1 MHLTDHV
8 SDVQLNEYLD
18 NETNA
23 RAQIEAHL
31 SACDDCAA
39 RLSDLKILF
48 TEIESLPE
56 LAVSKN
62 FASRFTFQ
70 PSLTPHLPRWL
81 TLTLTLQAALALIA
95 LIVSIPFITTYV
107 PQIDFNSLTS
117 PLFEIQSLWNTWLDS
132 LSTLVLSLVEGL
144 NFQPSTFN
152 LPTLP
157 IIEMS
162 SLLLSLAGIFVL
174 WIFGNGL
181 LLRNQIR

>member
-1 MHLTDHV
+1 MHLTDE
-8 SDVQLNEYLD
+8 QLNEYLD
-18 NETNA
+18 NETNE
-23 RAQIEAHL
+23 REQIEAHL
-31 SACDDCAA
+31 SACDDCAT

-81 TLTLTLQAALALIA
+81 TLTVALQAALALIA
-95 LIVSIPFITTYV
+95 LIISIPFITTYV
-107 PQIDFNSLTS
+107 PQIDVASLTS

-132 LSTLVLSLVEGL
+132 LSIL
-144 NFQPSTFN
+144 Q
-152 LPTLP
+152 LPTIPELPIP
-157 IIEMS
+157 IIEIS
-162 SLLLSLAGIFVL
+162 SLLISLAGISIL

-181 LLRNQIR
+181 LLRNQIRR